1 MSPAAIHSC
10 CLLLLLILRR
20 LRMNSKHRSLLQIS
34 SFLFFNLAS
43 LVQTLNGPNLPSPFT
58 FADGFQYSPPGGNSR
73 AASSKIRRYLDRNFP
88 SPEKQPDASLSSKEE
103 VLGRHDVKRRN
114 HLFPKVT
121 ALDNE
126 ANDYDYYLAS
136 SSSSPRS
143 FENSLTRALNVAT
156 SDRLGPHPSNL
167 DQLRSFL
174 RRLLMIRSFENLLL
188 KSGNYSGNPDSRGK
202 GSFSGDRRTSKRT
215 GTRPTGSGANPVF
228 LGFGQETS
236 NAALDAIARL
246 MMASEESRSNHGA
259 HHDRAKESIQF
270 IG

>member
-1 MSPAAIHSC
+1 
-10 CLLLLLILRR
+10 
-20 LRMNSKHRSLLQIS
+20 MNSKHRSLLRIS
-34 SFLFFNLAS
+34 CFLFFNLAS
-43 LVQTLNGPNLPSPFT
+43 LVQTLNGPHLQSPFT

-73 AASSKIRRYLDRNFP
+73 AASSKIRRYLDRNFL
-88 SPEKQPDASLSSKEE
+88 SPEKQPDASPSSKEE
-103 VLGRHDVKRRN
+103 VLGRRHDVIRSN

-126 ANDYDYYLAS
+126 NNYYDYYLAS

-174 RRLLMIRSFENLLL
+174 RRLLMLRSFENLLL
-188 KSGNYSGNPDSRGK
+188 KSGYYSGNPDSRGN
-202 GSFSGDRRTSKRT
+202 GPPFSGVRTTSKRT
-215 GTRPTGSGANPVF
+215 STRPTGSGAHPVF

-236 NAALDAIARL
+236 IAALDAIARL
-246 MMASEESRSNHGA
+246 MMASEEARSNHGA